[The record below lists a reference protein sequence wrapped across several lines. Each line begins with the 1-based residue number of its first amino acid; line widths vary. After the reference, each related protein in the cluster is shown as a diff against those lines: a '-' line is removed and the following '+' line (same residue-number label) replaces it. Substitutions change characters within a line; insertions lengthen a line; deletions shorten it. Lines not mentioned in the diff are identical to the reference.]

1 MNKFWNE
8 FKENKNKPQNE
19 INKAMHDMKEEF
31 NEQFKLI
38 FWKRKA
44 QLIK

>member
-1 MNKFWNE
+1 MNKLLNE

-31 NEQFKLI
+31 NKQVKLK
-38 FWKRKA
+38 FWKGKA